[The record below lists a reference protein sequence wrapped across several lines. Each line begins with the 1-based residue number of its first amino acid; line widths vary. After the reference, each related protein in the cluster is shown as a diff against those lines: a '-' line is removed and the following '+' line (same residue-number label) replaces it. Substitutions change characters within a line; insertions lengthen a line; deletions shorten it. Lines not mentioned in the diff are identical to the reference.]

1 MALGTTEIMKSIT
14 QKPSGESLL
23 QTHDLHTFVQEYERA
38 YPNEVVHIQK
48 PINGKWEITAL
59 TMKLEREKRF
69 PLLVFHNVLIDGKRS
84 ERPRMTFTMASR
96 LRLARAMGV
105 TVQEAGINCFERVQ
119 RRVKP
124 VVVSRRE
131 APIKQVIEE
140 GAIRPIA
147 PSF

>member
-1 MALGTTEIMKSIT
+1 MALGTAEIVKNIT

-69 PLLVFHNVLIDGKRS
+69 PCWSSTTSSLTASARKYRS
-84 ERPRMTFTMASR
+84 
-96 LRLARAMGV
+96 
-105 TVQEAGINCFERVQ
+105 
-119 RRVKP
+119 
-124 VVVSRRE
+124 
-131 APIKQVIEE
+131 
-140 GAIRPIA
+140 
-147 PSF
+147 